1 VPLGVT
7 LLELR
12 RELRAETGT
21 SLNPAQGVQAQDTID
36 ILLAR
41 QQRELWDAYN
51 WQHLK
56 LWVDVP
62 VTGGQ
67 AIYTYP
73 PEMGFDQIVSIY
85 IAQVTKD
92 DPVDAAKITSSTSW
106 TPLTYGIKAFMMQ
119 LGPTR
124 FGKPVRWSNRVTV
137 NIAGATPV
145 TNPVGQFQLLPTPE
159 DLTLTAPKTSY
170 MLRFEGQAPISPLI
184 APTDTCILDSKAI
197 VLFAAA
203 EILATQ
209 KSEAAPMKLTK
220 AQNYLR
226 RILADQG
233 ADKRQNYN
241 MGGQYRGGNDP
252 DKGRNTTRYLD
263 YIPS

>member
-1 VPLGVT
+1 MPLGVT

-21 SLNPAQGVQAQDTID
+21 SLNPNQGIQAQDTLD
-36 ILLAR
+36 IILAR

-56 LWVDVP
+56 IWTDQSLAANQSV
-62 VTGGQ
+62 
-67 AIYTYP
+67 YSYP
-73 PEMGFDQIVSIY
+73 QIMAFDQIANIY
-85 IAQVTKD
+85 VADSPTGK
-92 DPVDAAKITSSTSW
+92 W
-106 TPLTYGIKAFMMQ
+106 ELLTYGIKAFMTH
-119 LGPTR
+119 GPVPA
-124 FGKPVRWSNRVTV
+124 GKPLRWRNVPTVTV
-137 NIAGATPV
+137 DATDGTV
-145 TNPVGQFQLLPTPE
+145 ITNPVGQLEILP
-159 DLTLTAPKTSY
+159 APSASG
-170 MLRFEGQAPISPLI
+170 MSLRFEGQAPLSPLI
-184 APTDTCILDSKAI
+184 SPTDTCIIDSKAI

-203 EILATQ
+203 EVMATQ

-241 MGGQYRGGNDP
+241 MGGIYRGGNDP
-252 DKGRNTTRYLD
+252 DKSRRSVPYID
-263 YIPS
+263 YIPG

>member
-1 VPLGVT
+1 MPLGVT

-21 SLNPAQGVQAQDTID
+21 SLNPLQGVQAQETID
-36 ILLAR
+36 LLLAR

-159 DLTLTAPKTSY
+159 DNVANPKQSY
-170 MLRFEGQAPISPLI
+170 MLRFEGMAPLSPLV
-184 APTDTCILDSKAI
+184 APTDSCIIDSKAI

-203 EILATQ
+203 EMLATQ

-226 RILADQG
+226 RLLADQG

-241 MGGQYRGGNDP
+241 MGGIYRGGFDP
-252 DKGRNTTRYLD
+252 DKTRRSVPYID
-263 YIPS
+263 YIPN

>member
-1 VPLGVT
+1 MPLGVT

-21 SLNPAQGVQAQDTID
+21 SLNPNQGTQAQETLD
-36 ILLAR
+36 IILAR

-56 LWVDVP
+56 IWVDMQLVG
-62 VTGGQ
+62 TQ
-67 AIYTYP
+67 AVYSYP
-73 PEMGFDQIVSIY
+73 QEMAFDQIIQIY
-85 IAQVTKD
+85 LSQVTRD
-92 DPVDAAKITSSTSW
+92 DPVDATKITAATNWS
-106 TPLTYGIKAFMMQ
+106 PLTYGIRAPMTN
-119 LGPTR
+119 LGPTNYGSPR
-124 FGKPVRWSNRVTV
+124 RWGNVATVDTSGPVP
-137 NIAGATPV
+137 I
-145 TNPVGQFQLLPTPE
+145 TNPVGQFRLLPVPE
-159 DLTLTAPKTSY
+159 DNVLTPTISY
-170 MLRFEGQAPISPLI
+170 MLRFEGHAPISPLV
-184 APTDTCILDSKAI
+184 APTDTCIIDSKAI

-203 EILATQ
+203 EIMATQ

-241 MGGQYRGGNDP
+241 MGGNHRGGFDP
-252 DKGRNTTRYLD
+252 DKSPHAVP
-263 YIPS
+263 YINYMPG

>member
-1 VPLGVT
+1 MPLGVT

-21 SLNPAQGVQAQDTID
+21 SLNPNQGVQAQDTID

-56 LWVDVP
+56 IWTDVP
-62 VTGGQ
+62 LSGGQ
-67 AIYTYP
+67 SVYSYP
-73 PEMGFDQIVSIY
+73 KEMAFDQIVKVY

-92 DPVDAAKITSSTSW
+92 DAIDPLKITAATSW
-106 TPLTYGIKAFMMQ
+106 TPLSYGIKPFMMH
-119 LGPTR
+119 LGPTNT
-124 FGKPVRWSNRVTV
+124 GKPMRWSNIASV
-137 NIAGATPV
+137 NTAGPV
-145 TNPVGQFQLLPTPE
+145 PITNPVGQFQLLPTPE

-170 MLRFEGQAPISPLI
+170 VLRFEGQAPISPLI

>member
-21 SLNPAQGVQAQDTID
+21 SLNPNQGVQAQETLDLI
-36 ILLAR
+36 LAR

-56 LWVDVP
+56 IWVDVP
-62 VTGGQ
+62 LVGGQ
-67 AIYTYP
+67 EIYSYP
-73 PEMGFDQIVSIY
+73 KEMAFDQIVRVY
-85 IAQVTKD
+85 ISHVTRD
-92 DPVDAAKITSSTSW
+92 DPVDPDKITAASSWS
-106 TPLTYGIKAFMMQ
+106 PLVYGIKSFMVH
-119 LGPTR
+119 LGPTNL
-124 FGKPVRWSNRVTV
+124 GKPMRWSNVATV
-137 NIAGATPV
+137 DVAGPV
-145 TNPVGQFQLLPTPE
+145 PITNPVGQFRLLPVP
-159 DLTLTAPKTSY
+159 DDNVAAPLTGY
-170 MLRFEGQAPISPLI
+170 VLRFEGLAPLSPLV
-184 APTDTCILDSKAI
+184 APTDSCLIDSKAI

-203 EILATQ
+203 EILAVQ

-220 AQNYLR
+220 AQNALR

-241 MGGQYRGGNDP
+241 MGGNQRGGFDP
-252 DKGRNTTRYLD
+252 DKRTHGVRHRD
-263 YIPS
+263 YVPS

>member
-21 SLNPAQGVQAQDTID
+21 SLNPNQGIQAQDTID

-56 LWVDVP
+56 IWTDVP
-62 VTGGQ
+62 LVGLQ
-67 AIYTYP
+67 SIYTYP
-73 PEMGFDQIVSIY
+73 KEMAFDQIVQVY

-92 DPVDAAKITSSTSW
+92 DVGNIISASHW
-106 TPLTYGIKAFMMQ
+106 TPLVYGIKPFMMH
-119 LGPTR
+119 LGPVKT
-124 FGKPVRWSNRVTV
+124 GAPLRWSNVVTI
-137 NIAGATPV
+137 NTTGPV
-145 TNPVGQFQLLPTPE
+145 PITNPVGQFQLLPTPP
-159 DLTLTAPKTSY
+159 DNTNTPKVSY
-170 MLRFEGQAPISPLI
+170 VLRFEGQAPLSPLV
-184 APTDTCILDSKAI
+184 APTDTCVLDSKAI
-197 VLFAAA
+197 VMFAAA
-203 EILATQ
+203 EALATS

-226 RILADQG
+226 RLLADQG
-233 ADKRQNYN
+233 ADKRANYN
-241 MGGQYRGGNDP
+241 MGGNQRGGHDP
-252 DKGRNTTRYLD
+252 DKRTYRVPYID
-263 YIPS
+263 YIPG

>member
-1 VPLGVT
+1 VPLSVT

-12 RELRAETGT
+12 RLLRSETGT
-21 SLNPAQGVQAQDTID
+21 SLNPQQGVQAQDTLDLI
-36 ILLAR
+36 LAR

-56 LWVDVP
+56 IWTDVP
-62 VTGGQ
+62 LTGGQ
-67 AIYTYP
+67 SLYSYP
-73 PEMGFDQIVSIY
+73 VQMAFDQITRVY
-85 IAQVTKD
+85 VTLATYD
-92 DPVDAAKITSSTSW
+92 TVIPDQINSAGAW
-106 TPLTYGIKAFMMQ
+106 EPLAYGIKPFMLH
-119 LGPTR
+119 LGPAR
-124 FGKPVRWSNRVTV
+124 VGKPMRWGNVASINTT
-137 NIAGATPV
+137 GPTPI
-145 TNPVGQFQLLPTPE
+145 TNPVGQFQLLPTPPP
-159 DLTLTAPKTSY
+159 DTGAIPKVGY
-170 MLRFEGQAPISPLI
+170 VLRFEGQAPLSPLV
-184 APTDTCILDSKAI
+184 APTDTCILDSEAI

-233 ADKRQNYN
+233 ADKRVNYN
-241 MGGQYRGGNDP
+241 MGGNHRGGIDP
-252 DKGRNTTRYLD
+252 DKSYRRIPYID

>member
-1 VPLGVT
+1 MPLGVQ
-7 LLELR
+7 LIELR

-21 SLNPAQGVQAQDTID
+21 SLNPLQGAQAQASFD
-36 ILLAR
+36 IIIAR

-56 LWVDVP
+56 IWVDMP
-62 VTGGQ
+62 LSGLQ
-67 AIYTYP
+67 AVYSYP
-73 PEMGFDQIVSIY
+73 KAMAFDQIVQMY
-85 IAQVTKD
+85 VATVNHD
-92 DPVDAAKITSSTSW
+92 DTTDPLKITSSSKW
-106 TPLTYGIKAFMMQ
+106 KPLAYGARAYMTG
-119 LGPTR
+119 LGPAST
-124 FGKPVRWSNRVTV
+124 GTPIRWRNVATV
-137 NIAGATPV
+137 NTDGPTPI
-145 TNPVGQFQLLPTPE
+145 TNPVGQFELLPTPP
-159 DLTLTAPKTSY
+159 DTTPNPKVTL
-170 MLRFEGQAPISPLI
+170 MLRVEGMAPLSPLV
-184 APTDTCILDSKAI
+184 ADTDTCILDSKAI

-203 EILATQ
+203 EMMATQ

-241 MGGQYRGGNDP
+241 MGGNHRGGIDP
-252 DKGRNTTRYLD
+252 DKARRAVPYLD